1 MKDKENLNL
10 NQNFRLSV
18 EKYKKEVQKYK
29 KEDFVNL
36 TPHDLRVRDENLREK
51 TLKNDITQQ
60 ELQLKKDISQQEL
73 QLKKDIYRW
82 VKWVVS
88 LYLIFIA
95 FVLILLVFNI
105 GMLESRV
112 IMMLLGTTTVN
123 MIGLPFAIIKSLFP
137 AKKD

>member
-18 EKYKKEVQKYK
+18 EKYKKEVQNYK

-51 TLKNDITQQ
+51 TLKNDIT
-60 ELQLKKDISQQEL
+60 QQEL

>member
-36 TPHDLRVRDENLREK
+36 TPHDLRVRDENLRGE
-51 TLKNDITQQ
+51 TLKHDIIKQ
-60 ELQLKKDISQQEL
+60 EIELKSSICV
-73 QLKKDIYRW
+73 W

-88 LYLIFIA
+88 IYLIFIA
-95 FVLILLVFNI
+95 WILLLLVLSE
-105 GMLESRV
+105 GKLESSVV
-112 IMMLLGTTTVN
+112 IALLTTTTIN
-123 MIGLPFAIIKSLFP
+123 ILGLPYMIIKSLFP
-137 AKKD
+137 EKKN